1 MPNPWYAV
9 ENAADIP
16 SPALLVYPDRVRRN
30 IAAMIAA
37 VGDVDRLRP
46 HVKTHKMSE
55 VVALK
60 LEAGIRKFK
69 AATLAEAEMC
79 AAAGAPDVLISFP
92 QVGPNVDRLLRLT
105 AAFPQTHFSVLADDE
120 GNILHLSTAFAQAG
134 RSIEVWLDL
143 DVGQHRS
150 GIAPDERAVAL
161 YRRLHELPGT
171 EPAGLHVYDGHVR
184 ENALADRIGKAE
196 ESFTAVTN
204 LARRIRDAGLPMK
217 RPICGGTPTFPVHSR
232 QEARDCSPG
241 TCVFFDISYATKFP
255 DLQYEFAA
263 VLMGRVVSK
272 PGGNRLCID
281 LGYKSVSPDNATL
294 RVQLL
299 DVPDVQY
306 LGQWEEHLA
315 IETPAAANYSVGDVV
330 YGVPFHVCPTVA
342 LHREAHT
349 VRNGRVDGAWQ
360 VVARDRR
367 LNY

>member
-1 MPNPWYAV
+1 MSLPWYAV
-9 ENAADIP
+9 ENAAEIP
-16 SPALLVYPDRVRRN
+16 SPALLVYPDRIRRN
-30 IAAMIAA
+30 IDVMIAA
-37 VGDVDRLRP
+37 TGGVDRLRP

-60 LEAGIRKFK
+60 LAAGIRKFK
-69 AATLAEAEMC
+69 AATIAEAEMC

-92 QVGPNVDRLLRLT
+92 QVGPNVARLVALT
-105 AAFPQTHFSVLADDE
+105 AAFPKTHFSVLADDE

-134 RSIEVWLDL
+134 RTIEVWLDL

-171 EPAGLHVYDGHVR
+171 DPGGLHVYDGHVR
-184 ENALADRIGKAE
+184 EQPLDARIAKAE
-196 ESFTAVTN
+196 DSFTAVSA
-204 LARRIRDAGLPMK
+204 LSRRIRDAGLPMK
-217 RPICGGTPTFPVHSR
+217 RPICGGTPTFPVHSL
-232 QEARDCSPG
+232 QEDRDCSPG
-241 TCVFFDISYATKFP
+241 TCVLFDISYATKFP
-255 DLQYEFAA
+255 DLKYEFAA

-299 DVPDVQY
+299 DVPDVQV
-306 LGQWEEHLA
+306 LGQWEEHLT

-330 YGVPFHVCPTVA
+330 YGVPYHVCPTVA
-342 LHREAHT
+342 LHREAYT
-349 VRNGRVDGAWQ
+349 VRSGRVDGTWS